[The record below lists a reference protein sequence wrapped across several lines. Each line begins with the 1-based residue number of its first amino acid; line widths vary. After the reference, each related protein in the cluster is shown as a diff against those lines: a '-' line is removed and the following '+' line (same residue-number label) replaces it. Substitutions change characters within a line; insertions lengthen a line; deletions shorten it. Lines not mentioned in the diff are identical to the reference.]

1 MRTEASVQQP
11 AKICFLP
18 TAMGVSLDVDRSQ
31 MSFDMITV
39 LRRDLKTEDSA
50 KQC

>member
-18 TAMGVSLDVDRSQ
+18 TTMGVSLDVDPSQ
-31 MSFDMITV
+31 LSLEMITV
-39 LRRDLKTEDSA
+39 LRRDLKPKDSA